1 MKVKEFITKNLNKK
15 VPYKIDDFNYDN
27 GVSIPKE
34 ILDKELRAWAI
45 NKYEGVIVIKTL

>member
-15 VPYKIDDFNYDN
+15 IPYKIDDFLYPDSTFISS
-27 GVSIPKE
+27 SINDKE
-34 ILDKELRAWAI
+34 IKNWAI